1 MQQLWHVILLSVA
14 MFLGS
19 YISGFVPFA
28 FNLEKHRINQLNVA
42 GSGLLVGTA
51 LSVIIPEGVSA
62 LYSQKHHDEH
72 HGSDEL
78 IDADHTETPEEHF
91 EDEDHQHDEVHQYVG
106 LSLLF
111 GFLIMLIIDN
121 IPGGHGHSH
130 ETTPAAEAVKLIETG
145 EQEVRVSE
153 SKASTATLGL
163 VVHAAADGLA
173 LGAASASDSS
183 SLQFIVFFAI
193 MLHKAPAA
201 FGLVAFLLQKDI
213 ERSKIRVHLA
223 IFSLAAP
230 LTAIS
235 SYLFLYHA
243 LEVIPGGAGS
253 AMLFSAGTFLYVA
266 TVHVLPEVGPLDKFK
281 LAIMIVGS
289 LIPLLFSLGHSH

>member
-1 MQQLWHVILLSVA
+1 MQHVWHMLLLSGA

-28 FNLEKHRINQLNVA
+28 FTLNENKIKQMNVA

-62 LYSQKHHDEH
+62 IYSQKHHEEH
-72 HGSDEL
+72 HGTDSL
-78 IDADHTETPEEHF
+78 IDGD
-91 EDEDHQHDEVHQYVG
+91 EDEHVHEDDDHQHDEVHQYVG

-111 GFLIMLIIDN
+111 GFLLMLVVDH

-130 ETTPAAEAVKLIETG
+130 DEAVPMAESEKLIETG
-145 EQEVRVSE
+145 EQEVIVSE

-183 SLQFIVFFAI
+183 SLQFIVFLAI
-193 MLHKAPAA
+193 MLHKAPAS
-201 FGLVAFLLQKDI
+201 FGLVAFLLQRGI
-213 ERSKIRVHLA
+213 ERSKIRCHLL
-223 IFSLAAP
+223 IFALAAP
-230 LTAIS
+230 ITAML
-235 SYLFLYHA
+235 SYMFLYHA

-281 LAIMIVGS
+281 LFLMILGS
-289 LIPLLFSLGHSH
+289 IVPLLFSLGHSH